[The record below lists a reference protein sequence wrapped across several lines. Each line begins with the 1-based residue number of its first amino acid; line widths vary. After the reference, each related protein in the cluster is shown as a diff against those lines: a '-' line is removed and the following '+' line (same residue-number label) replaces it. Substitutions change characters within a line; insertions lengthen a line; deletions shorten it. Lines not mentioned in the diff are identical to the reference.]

1 MPLGKKD
8 SKLLGIL
15 NPINIEEYM
24 KKLVMLSLLVVGGAY
39 AQNADLETQR
49 EALSKWVETRKL
61 ISEEKQQWELER
73 EVLGDRIDLVRS
85 ERDTLSRKIHETQSL
100 ITDADKKR
108 EDLVKENDSLKN
120 ASATLVNRIFALE
133 REVLSLLPGLPQPV
147 QDRIRPLSQRIPK
160 TEETDLSLSER
171 YQNVIGIINELN
183 KGANEIVVVS
193 EVRELPDGSTA
204 EVQTLYIGY
213 ACAYYCTNKGDI
225 AGVGYPTAD
234 GWEWE
239 PNDAIAPKVADAIA
253 ILKNEKVAEFI
264 PLPFSV
270 N

>member
-1 MPLGKKD
+1 MKR
-8 SKLLGIL
+8 KLLIIL
-15 NPINIEEYM
+15 A
-24 KKLVMLSLLVVGGAY
+24 LSGAAAWVQ
-39 AQNADLETQR
+39 AQELDLTK

-61 ISEEKQQWELER
+61 ISEEREKWELER
-73 EVLGDRIDLVRS
+73 EMLGDRIDLVRS
-85 ERDTLSRKIHETQSL
+85 ERDALSQKIHETQSL

-108 EDLVKENDSLKN
+108 GDLVKENDELKN
-120 ASATLVNRIFALE
+120 ASATLVNRIFTLE
-133 REVLSLLPGLPQPV
+133 RGVLNLLPILPQPV

-171 YQNVIGIINELN
+171 YQNVIGIINELG
-183 KGANEIVVVS
+183 KGANEITVVS

-225 AGVGYPTAD
+225 AGVGFPTAD
-234 GWEWE
+234 GWHWE
-239 PNDAIAPKVADAIA
+239 PNNAIAPKVADAIA
-253 ILKNEKVAEFI
+253 VLKNEKVAEFI
-264 PLPFSV
+264 PLPVSV